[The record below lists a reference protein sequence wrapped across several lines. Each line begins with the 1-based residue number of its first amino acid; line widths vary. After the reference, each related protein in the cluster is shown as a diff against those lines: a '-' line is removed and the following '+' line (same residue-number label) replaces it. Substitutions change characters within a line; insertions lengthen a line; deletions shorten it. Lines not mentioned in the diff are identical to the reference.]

1 LLTHNN
7 WHPLKIFKTRSE
19 ITQYLEEQKKAGKS
33 IGFIPT
39 MGALHKG
46 HLSLISEAGKLSDCV
61 VCSIFVNPTQ
71 FNDPSDLAKYPR
83 PILKDIELLQQT
95 NCDVLFNPEV
105 SEIYPEPQNWHI
117 DLGELENILE
127 GKFRPGH
134 YQGVTQIVYKL
145 FMIVK
150 PDYAFFG
157 QKDYQQ
163 CMIIQK
169 MIDQLSLPVKLVI
182 NPIIRDEDGL
192 AMSSRN
198 IHLSESERAHALI
211 LSQTLTE
218 LKNKFDL
225 NQMEDLIQNAK
236 ANINKEPYIEL
247 DYLEIVNSENL
258 HTDNIAEETPLIALI
273 AAKAGKTRLIDNII
287 IRQPK

>member
-1 LLTHNN
+1 
-7 WHPLKIFKTRSE
+7 
-19 ITQYLEEQKKAGKS
+19 
-33 IGFIPT
+33 
-39 MGALHKG
+39 
-46 HLSLISEAGKLSDCV
+46 
-61 VCSIFVNPTQ
+61 
-71 FNDPSDLAKYPR
+71 
-83 PILKDIELLQQT
+83 
-95 NCDVLFNPEV
+95 
-105 SEIYPEPQNWHI
+105 
-117 DLGELENILE
+117 
-127 GKFRPGH
+127 
-134 YQGVTQIVYKL
+134 VTQIVYKL